1 MSFERLRLG
10 DYVVRERRA
19 SQIDPAATIVVETGM
34 VCPRCRERLPVIRV
48 IRHGEAAQCGACG
61 LHMRVFG
68 NALFCCTDGPI
79 SESAAKE
86 AL

>member
-1 MSFERLRLG
+1 MSIERLRLG
-10 DYVVRERRA
+10 VSVVRERRA
-19 SQIDPAATIVVETGM
+19 SQIDPAADIVVETGM
-34 VCPRCRERLPVIRV
+34 VCPRCHREGLPV

-79 SESAAKE
+79 SESTARE